1 MNRNMIY
8 LIQCSEL
15 KKEKRKKGSRQ
26 VMIRA
31 HIQDLEGWG
40 WREGR
45 ETSRWEE
52 RRKEPEKHV
61 AREPRRECRASSGER
76 VKFPCPATRIL
87 SLVGIIGEI
96 PSEILLE
103 RN

>member
-26 VMIRA
+26 IRIMA

-40 WREGR
+40 WREGQ

-52 RRKEPEKHV
+52 RRKK
-61 AREPRRECRASSGER
+61 
-76 VKFPCPATRIL
+76 T
-87 SLVGIIGEI
+87 
-96 PSEILLE
+96 
-103 RN
+103 